1 MGIKAHIQLVFLAFL
16 LEYLTMKRRHFLQG
30 VSALTLLPGTLPLTA
45 QAQPTPGVAS
55 LTGRLARLTGTD
67 TNVVLFRGSN
77 SVTVIDSGPAS
88 QARAVAAAIADW
100 AGNLP
105 VSTLFNTHW
114 HADHTGG
121 NEALRAAGAGIHAH
135 ENTRLWMSHDFEVE
149 WRGTHHAAR
158 SPAALPDHTFYGSG
172 TKDLGGETVQY
183 LYYPRAHTDGD
194 IVLFFPDSNVMVAG
208 GLVTD
213 GTYPICDIAS
223 GGWIGEL
230 LAANASML
238 DMIDDNTVLIPDS
251 GAPRTRADLQ
261 AQHDMLAD
269 LYAKMKTMAQ
279 NGLSG
284 QNMLD
289 ANVTADYDNQWG
301 DPTEFVL
308 ETYMGMALH
317 TSDMGGFI

>member
-1 MGIKAHIQLVFLAFL
+1 
-16 LEYLTMKRRHFLQG
+16 MKRRHFLKG
-30 VSALTLLPGTLPLTA
+30 FSALTLVSGALPLTA
-45 QAQPTPGVAS
+45 NAQATPGVAS
-55 LTGRLARLTGTD
+55 LQGRLSRLTGTE
-67 TNVVLFRGSN
+67 TNVVLFRGS
-77 SVTVIDSGPAS
+77 SGVTVIDSGPVS

-100 AGNLP
+100 ADSLP
-105 VSTLFNTHW
+105 VNTLFNTHW

-121 NEALRAAGAGIHAH
+121 NEALRAAGADIYAH
-135 ENTRLWMSHDFEVE
+135 ENTRLWMSHEFEVE
-149 WRGTHHAAR
+149 WRGTHHEAR
-158 SPAALPDHTFYGSG
+158 SHAALPDHTFYKSG
-172 TKDLGGETVQY
+172 TKDLGGETAQY
-183 LYYPRAHTDGD
+183 IYYPRAHTDGD

-223 GGWIGEL
+223 GGWIGDL
-230 LAANASML
+230 IAANAAML
-238 DMIDDNTVLIPDS
+238 DMIDDDTVIIPGS
-251 GAPRTRADLQ
+251 GAPRTKADLQ

-269 LYAKMKTMAQ
+269 LYATMKTMMQ

-289 ANVTADYDNQWG
+289 ANVTAKYDNQWG